1 MSIATTAAVTEEM
14 RASLS
19 ARLAALEKLW
29 ELATR
34 DLTVAHVN
42 HVERPGVLPI
52 AFTLLHA
59 IAGQDRSRTS
69 LFGGPMLWDAY
80 AAKIGHTGS
89 LPGRGTAMDV
99 AERVRIRDMNAWRAY
114 QREVFAHTRG
124 AARAASLERLGAHF
138 PVDEQGFTGGFLEL
152 LVGSVQLVRV
162 IDVVEAWIYQHGL
175 RHAGELEHAR
185 ALVGLRG
192 VA

>member
-1 MSIATTAAVTEEM
+1 VSIATVAPVSEEM
-14 RASLS
+14 RASLA

-29 ELATR
+29 EMATI

-80 AAKIGHTGS
+80 AAKVGFTGS

-99 AERVRIRDMNAWRAY
+99 AERVRIADMDAWRAY

-124 AARAASLERLGAHF
+124 AVRAASLERLGARYPMEPRSF
-138 PVDEQGFTGGFLEL
+138 AGGFLEL
-152 LVGSVQLVRV
+152 LVGSIERVRV
-162 IDVVEAWIYQHGL
+162 IDVTEAWIYQHGI
-175 RHAGELEHAR
+175 RHLGELEHAR

-192 VA
+192 VG

>member
-1 MSIATTAAVTEEM
+1 VSITTIAPVTEEM
-14 RASLS
+14 RASLA

-34 DLTVAHVN
+34 DLTVAHAN
-42 HVERPGVLPI
+42 HVERAGVLPI

-69 LFGGPMLWDAY
+69 LLGGLLLWDAW
-80 AAKIGHTGS
+80 AAKVGFTGS

-99 AERVRIRDMNAWRAY
+99 AERVRIGDMDAWRAY

-124 AARAASLERLGAHF
+124 AVRAATLERLGAHF
-138 PVDEQGFTGGFLEL
+138 PVDEKAFAGGFLEL
-152 LVGSVQLVRV
+152 MVGSVQLVRV
-162 IDVVEAWIYQHGL
+162 IDVTEAWIYQHGV
-175 RHAGELEHAR
+175 RHLGELEHGR

-192 VA
+192 VG